1 MKLMNKLAIP
11 AILAATV
18 LVAGIFAFMPVQQA
32 STVHTTLASLD
43 SSPGEGGF
51 STISFNDAVTF
62 GVDADRIV
70 LLDIHEEVE
79 DGFVVLR
86 TDTTVTCTF
95 LQIAVT
101 NVAGAIQGTPSAMG
115 AIAGNDVAGGGFFER
130 LCHAHV
136 PTSTGADSVFVT
148 LTRTTG
154 NGVTIPAHS
163 SITTTISSINDSVV

>member
-1 MKLMNKLAIP
+1 MNKLIIPTILTAI
-11 AILAATV
+11 V

-32 STVHTTLASLD
+32 ITVHTTLPSLD
-43 SSPGEGGF
+43 RAPGSGGF
-51 STISFNDAVTF
+51 DTISFDDAVTLAA
-62 GVDADRIV
+62 DADRIV

-86 TDTTVTCTF
+86 TDNTVACAN

-101 NVAGAIQGTPSAMG
+101 DATGAIQGTPNPMAP
-115 AIAGNDVAGGGFFER
+115 IAGADVNAGGFFEV

-136 PTSTGADSVFVT
+136 PTDTGANSVLVT

-154 NGVTIPAHS
+154 NAETIPGHS
-163 SITTTISSINDSVV
+163 TITTTIASIDDSVV